1 MHIFGIGKNKTL
13 VEKQQIEY
21 EELGKQIAALYDH
34 LNPKKGE
41 LYKTAF
47 LRGVLSGVGGV
58 IGATLVI
65 ALLLWGLSLFDDLPL
80 IGGLFESLTNTIEK
94 NKL

>member
-1 MHIFGIGKNKTL
+1 MHIFGIGKKKTPAK
-13 VEKQQIEY
+13 EQNIEY

-47 LRGVLSGVGGV
+47 LRGILGGVGGV

-65 ALLLWGLSLFDDLPL
+65 ALLLWTLSLFDNIPVV
-80 IGGLFESLTNTIEK
+80 GGFFESIGRSIEK
-94 NKL
+94 TQ

>member
-1 MHIFGIGKNKTL
+1 MFGIGKKKTE
-13 VEKQQIEY
+13 VEKQEIEY

-47 LRGVLSGVGGV
+47 FRGILSGVGGV

-65 ALLLWGLSLFDDLPL
+65 ALLLWTLSLFDNIPV
-80 IGGLFESLTNTIEK
+80 IGGFFEAISRSIEK
-94 NKL
+94 PQ

>member
-1 MHIFGIGKNKTL
+1 MFGIGKKKTET
-13 VEKQQIEY
+13 EKQQIEY

-47 LRGVLSGVGGV
+47 LRGILAGVGGV

-65 ALLLWGLSLFDDLPL
+65 ALLLWTLSLLDNVPL
-80 IGGLFESLTNTIEK
+80 VGGFFEAISRTIEK
-94 NKL
+94 SQ

>member
-1 MHIFGIGKNKTL
+1 MHIFGIGKQKTPT
-13 VEKQQIEY
+13 EAQKIEY
-21 EELGKQIAALYDH
+21 EELGKQVAALYDH

-58 IGATLVI
+58 VGATLVI
-65 ALLLWGLSLFDDLPL
+65 ALLLWALSFLDSIPV
-80 IGGLFESLTNTIEK
+80 IGNFFEAVSRTIEQAQ
-94 NKL
+94 